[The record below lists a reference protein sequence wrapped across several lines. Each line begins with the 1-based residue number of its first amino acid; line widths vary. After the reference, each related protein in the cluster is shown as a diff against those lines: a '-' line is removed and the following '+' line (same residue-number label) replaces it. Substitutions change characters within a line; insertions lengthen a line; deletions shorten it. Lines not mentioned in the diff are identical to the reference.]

1 MRKLVLALSMAVMA
15 VTGAMAPAVA
25 SAETTSVQPTSTVSA
40 AADAELDFAVAGTPP
55 PKSQMECRSYPAVE
69 ICYDKA
75 GDYWWV
81 QDQDS
86 TDNASS
92 GVYWMN
98 FLNHTGGDLYRE
110 GYCITSLGKGNW
122 GRCNKNYYEDSRLY
136 GLACTWNRSAS
147 NVIVCNTDQSNR
159 YQ

>member
-15 VTGAMAPAVA
+15 AVGMTPAVA
-25 SAETTSVQPTSTVSA
+25 SAEITSVPAPSVNA
-40 AADAELDFAVAGTPP
+40 AVDAELNIAVAGTPP
-55 PKSQMECRSYPAVE
+55 PKSQMECRSYTQVE
-69 ICYDKA
+69 ICWEKA

-86 TDNASS
+86 TDKSS
-92 GVYWMN
+92 AGVWWMN
-98 FLNHTGGDLYRE
+98 FRNHTGGELYRQ

-136 GLACTWNRSAS
+136 GNPCIWNRPETV
-147 NVIVCNTDQSNR
+147 NINCDTEKGHR